1 MLCLVTQSCP
11 TLYDPVDCSP
21 SGSSVHGDSPG
32 KEYWSVLPC
41 LPPEDL
47 CNPGIKPRSPTFQV
61 DSFLSEPSGKP
72 IIDIHHYLYTKDL
85 TFLSHKNTKS
95 DTPARHIF
103 IIKSPLPYGL
113 YIMVGSLFLTVFHYK
128 HGYDNTYISRGYH
141 E

>member
-1 MLCLVTQSCP
+1 MSILFTIINPFLPHGVWQIVKVLVTQSCP

-61 DSFLSEPSGKP
+61 DSLLLSYREA
-72 IIDIHHYLYTKDL
+72 HVAY
-85 TFLSHKNTKS
+85 F
-95 DTPARHIF
+95 
-103 IIKSPLPYGL
+103 
-113 YIMVGSLFLTVFHYK
+113 
-128 HGYDNTYISRGYH
+128 
-141 E
+141 